1 MSNKDSDL
9 YCLWPSGF
17 ASALEGCQPRKREFT
32 VDQQRLHKTLMALAA
47 LVAASAVSGNAA
59 AQVSSTVATVS
70 LVATVPPGVSFVPA
84 PAGRAAAVQG
94 SAVQPGFSLAVNAS
108 YRLQA
113 RTALSPGAAVTLP
126 SDGRPGLLELDRVRG
141 SLEAVGID
149 AAAFP
154 VTVELIITPA
164 L

>member
-1 MSNKDSDL
+1 M
-9 YCLWPSGF
+9 
-17 ASALEGCQPRKREFT
+17 
-32 VDQQRLHKTLMALAA
+32 DQQLLYKMPMALAPF
-47 LVAASAVSGNAA
+47 VAASAVPRTAA
-59 AQVSSTVATVS
+59 AQVHSTVASVN
-70 LVATVPPGVSFVPA
+70 LVATVPAGVSFVPA
-84 PAGRAAAVQG
+84 PAARAAAVQG
-94 SAVQPGFSLAVNAS
+94 GSAVQPAFSLAVNAP
-108 YRLQA
+108 YRLQV

-141 SLEAVGID
+141 SLEAAGIN

>member
-1 MSNKDSDL
+1 
-9 YCLWPSGF
+9 
-17 ASALEGCQPRKREFT
+17 
-32 VDQQRLHKTLMALAA
+32 VDQQLLHKMLMALAPF
-47 LVAASAVSGNAA
+47 VAASAVPRTAA
-59 AQVSSTVATVS
+59 AQVHSTVASVN
-70 LVATVPPGVSFVPA
+70 LIATVPAGVSFVPA
-84 PAGRAAAVQG
+84 PAAVQGG
-94 SAVQPGFSLAVNAS
+94 SAVQPPFSLAVNAP
-108 YRLQA
+108 YRLQV

-141 SLEAVGID
+141 SLEAVGIN